1 MHCIVGELC
10 STAADSSVWVFWYP
24 YWPFQAYLILSHY
37 LCECTTKS
45 IFFWI
50 SILWD
55 IGIYLELS
63 VCVEWKNV
71 IINGSLITSVTMSM
85 GTFRTEPL
93 FYSSGATDV
102 HVRAAGYVS
111 SSSKSATSS
120 WIGGESLYI
129 DTYILFSRIHSFII
143 YQISLTDCKVCIH
156 QCSNLWEN
164 NLSAPYHNL
173 FNSQLLS
180 LCSLLRRSCMVHDI
194 CILHWNYWCFI
205 GDNEWSFSSVSWFN
219 HTGKKIGKYWQ
230 VSLNSWLT
238 N

>member
-1 MHCIVGELC
+1 MHYKINLLLNKYLVG
-10 STAADSSVWVFWYP
+10 Y
-24 YWPFQAYLILSHY
+24 
-37 LCECTTKS
+37 
-45 IFFWI
+45 
-50 SILWD
+50 WD
-55 IGIYLELS
+55 IS
-63 VCVEWKNV
+63 WVKRVCWMKERHHQWKSDDKCHHV
-71 IINGSLITSVTMSM
+71 NGK
-85 GTFRTEPL
+85 FRTEPL

-219 HTGKKIGKYWQ
+219 HTGKKIGKHWQ
-230 VSLNSWLT
+230 VTLNSWLT

>member
-24 YWPFQAYLILSHY
+24 YWPFQACLILSHY

-63 VCVEWKNV
+63 ACVEWKNV
-71 IINGSLITSVTMSM
+71 IINGSLMTSVTMSM
-85 GTFRTEPL
+85 GNLEQSLYFIPVELQMFMCALQVMFLHHQNQQQAVELGERVCTLTRT
-93 FYSSGATDV
+93 FYSA
-102 HVRAAGYVS
+102 
-111 SSSKSATSS
+111 
-120 WIGGESLYI
+120 ESTHL
-129 DTYILFSRIHSFII
+129 SFTRFL
-143 YQISLTDCKVCIH
+143 LTDCKVCIH

-180 LCSLLRRSCMVHDI
+180 LCSLLCRSCMVHDI
-194 CILHWNYWCFI
+194 CILHWNCWCFT

>member
-24 YWPFQAYLILSHY
+24 YWPFQACLILSHY

-50 SILWD
+50 SILWN

-63 VCVEWKNV
+63 ACVEWKNV

-143 YQISLTDCKVCIH
+143 YQISLTDCKVCIIT
-156 QCSNLWEN
+156 CLTPS
-164 NLSAPYHNL
+164 
-173 FNSQLLS
+173 
-180 LCSLLRRSCMVHDI
+180 CSLFAPCSVVLAWFMIYAFCTEIIGALQETMNDHFPLCPDLT
-194 CILHWNYWCFI
+194 IL
-205 GDNEWSFSSVSWFN
+205 
-219 HTGKKIGKYWQ
+219 GKRLENIDK
-230 VSLNSWLT
+230 LP
-238 N
+238 